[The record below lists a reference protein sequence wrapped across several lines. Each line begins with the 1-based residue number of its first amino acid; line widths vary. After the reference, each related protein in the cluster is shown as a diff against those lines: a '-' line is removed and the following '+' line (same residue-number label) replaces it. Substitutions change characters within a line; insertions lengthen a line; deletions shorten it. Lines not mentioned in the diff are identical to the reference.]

1 MEQEIREIFEFPERD
16 IRQIPVLSL
25 AFLGDAVY
33 ELGIR
38 TWLLESSGQRPGE
51 MSRKK
56 NQLVNAQFQAKL
68 ARWIIKQEILTE
80 DEENIF
86 RRGRNASPP
95 TMAKRTSIQDY
106 HAATGLECVMGYL
119 YLTGQEKR
127 IAEIIKLAAEFSET
141 QQTC

>member
-1 MEQEIREIFEFPERD
+1 MEREIREKFSWPERD
-16 IRQIPVLSL
+16 VRQIPVLSL

-38 TWLLESSGQRPGE
+38 TWLLEGSGQRPGE

-56 NQLVNAQFQAKL
+56 NQIVNAQFQAKL
-68 ARWIIKQEILTE
+68 ARWLIKQEILTE
-80 DEENIF
+80 EENSVF

-95 TMAKRTSIQDY
+95 TVAKRTSVQDY

-119 YLTGQEKR
+119 YLTGKEER
-127 IAEIIKLAAEFSET
+127 IAEIIKLAAAFSE
-141 QQTC
+141 QPEKA